1 MHSAQ
6 EFSALQAIVRD
17 VMDQP
22 NMNTDPLLLQKC
34 ANFFV
39 QNDEI
44 DKALDMLCAAH
55 KVKHPKFIF
64 YLHASKIF

>member
-1 MHSAQ
+1 MN
-6 EFSALQAIVRD
+6 
-17 VMDQP
+17 QP

-34 ANFFV
+34 AEFFV

-55 KVKHPKFIF
+55 KVKI
-64 YLHASKIF
+64 LVLSCLV